1 MKENW
6 YDKFNRKS
14 AVAES
19 KNRRKEFNKERNN
32 YFEEKRKNS
41 AEKNIIASESDD
53 GRKALPQKSDGTI
66 IKNEHLFNFSSLPK
80 DSVAVLNTFDTI
92 VQNIRPLNSRQ
103 ILKLP
108 KDIRALSHQLTDER
122 NIRRV
127 GYMNAAEELSAY
139 VRYFSWWNLVR
150 FTRIFANLPAE
161 SFCLKDGDACLD
173 IGSGPL
179 TVVIALWLSRPELR
193 NKKLT
198 FYCVDLSQSALS
210 LGENLY
216 LSVAA
221 KTPPSNKN
229 ADAHW
234 NIIKVKGST
243 GTFIKQKAAFISCA
257 NMFNELRENS
267 ESRPDTLA
275 ESQAKKLF
283 SYADE
288 NASIFIA
295 EPGMPVAAHFVSLMR
310 DNLIKSG
317 FTIVSPCPHTDKCPM
332 NGLHARFGGSAK
344 WCNFSFS
351 TEDAPPKLLKLSK
364 DAGLPK
370 ERAVVTFILAQKKTD
385 SAAQKQPEKKKIASD
400 LPELLPIRIV
410 SDPIRLPEKRYGYY
424 ACSQIGIVL
433 AVNTTHKKLSS
444 GDKID
449 VSMHKSTDTLP
460 KDKKSGAV
468 EINV

>member
-1 MKENW
+1 MTENW
-6 YDKFNRKS
+6 YDKFYKKS
-14 AVAES
+14 SAAEA
-19 KNRRKEFNKERNN
+19 KNKRKEFNKERSAC
-32 YFEEKRKNS
+32 FEEKRRKS
-41 AEKNIIASESDD
+41 AEKSAPAAEADD
-53 GRKALPQKSDGTI
+53 GRKAPVQKPDGTI
-66 IKNEHLFNFSSLPK
+66 IKSGHLFSFSSLPK
-80 DSVAVLNTFDTI
+80 DSVAVLNDFDSI

-161 SFCLKDGDACLD
+161 SFRLKDGDACLD
-173 IGSGPL
+173 LGSGPL
-179 TVVIALWLSRPELR
+179 TVVTALWLSRPELR

-216 LSVAA
+216 LSAAA
-221 KTPPSNKN
+221 KTPPSDKN
-229 ADAHW
+229 AAAHW
-234 NIIKVKGST
+234 NIIKIKGSA
-243 GTFIKQKAAFISCA
+243 GIFIKQKVSFISCA

-267 ESRPDTLA
+267 ESRPDELSEAQT
-275 ESQAKKLF
+275 KKLL
-283 SYADE
+283 SYTDE
-288 NASIFIA
+288 SASIFIA

-310 DNLIKSG
+310 DNLIQNGLS
-317 FTIVSPCPHTDKCPM
+317 ILSPCPHMEKCPM

-344 WCNFSFS
+344 WCNFSFT

-364 DAGLPK
+364 TAGLPK
-370 ERAVVTFILAQKKTD
+370 ERAVVTFILARKEKASD
-385 SAAQKQPEKKKIASD
+385 VPKPSADKKIAPDGTSV
-400 LPELLPIRIV
+400 LPLRIA
-410 SDPIRLPEKRYGYY
+410 SDPIRLPEKRFGFY
-424 ACSQIGIVL
+424 ACSRIGIVL
-433 AVNTTHKKLSS
+433 AVNATHKKLAS
-444 GDKID
+444 GDKIE
-449 VSMHKSTDTLP
+449 VSLHKSTDSFP

-468 EINV
+468 EINI

>member
-6 YDKFNRKS
+6 YDKFNKKS
-14 AVAES
+14 SISDAR
-19 KNRRKEFNKERNN
+19 NRRKEFNKERNT
-32 YFEEKRKNS
+32 YFEEKRKKS
-41 AEKNIIASESDD
+41 AEKNTFVAEPD
-53 GRKALPQKSDGTI
+53 GSSKAPFQKPDGTI
-66 IKNEHLFNFSSLPK
+66 IKNEHLFSFSSLPQ
-80 DSVAVLNTFDTI
+80 DAVAVLSNFDSI

-150 FTRIFANLPAE
+150 FTRIFANLPPE

-179 TVVIALWLSRPELR
+179 TVVTALWLSRPELR

-221 KTPPSNKN
+221 KTPPSDKN
-229 ADAHW
+229 ADMHW
-234 NIIKVKGST
+234 NIIKIKGSA
-243 GTFIKQKAAFISCA
+243 GIFIKQKVSFISCA
-257 NMFNELRENS
+257 NMFNELRETA
-267 ESRPDTLA
+267 ESRPDELA
-275 ESQAKKLF
+275 EAQAKKLL
-283 SYADE
+283 SYTDE

-310 DNLIKSG
+310 DNLIKNNVS
-317 FTIVSPCPHTDKCPM
+317 ILSPCPHTDKCPM

-344 WCNFSFS
+344 WCNFSFT
-351 TEDAPPKLLKLSK
+351 TEDAPQKLLKLSK

-370 ERAVVTFILAQKKTD
+370 ERAVVTFLMARKEKA
-385 SAAQKQPEKKKIASD
+385 SAAPKASATKRNTSDFTNTLPLRIASD
-400 LPELLPIRIV
+400 L
-410 SDPIRLPEKRYGYY
+410 IRLPEKRYGFY
-424 ACSQIGIVL
+424 ACSQVGIVL
-433 AVNTTHKKLSS
+433 AVNTTHKKLAS
-444 GDKID
+444 GDKIE
-449 VSMHKSTDTLP
+449 VSLHKSADSLP

-468 EINV
+468 EINI